1 MAIVQKRSRWPGIIA
16 FIAIFAVGATVV
28 YVIRAPIRYAARIK
42 VGDSPARVH
51 ELLGEP
57 DEVFETTTELQE
69 SDLEPMSYVFT
80 NRAGRGDIPV
90 DELPPIVTRAE
101 WFEYGG
107 TAGHLVYYDGDR
119 VTDVLWGGT

>member
-1 MAIVQKRSRWPGIIA
+1 MIQKRGCSPGIIA
-16 FIAIFAVGATVV
+16 FIAIFAAGATCVF
-28 YVIRAPIRYAARIK
+28 VIRAPIRYAARIK
-42 VGDSPARVH
+42 VGDSPAGVH

-80 NRAGRGDIPV
+80 NRAGRGDISV
-90 DELPPIVTRAE
+90 DELPPIVTPAE

-107 TAGHLVYYDGDR
+107 TAGFLVYYAGDR